1 MAEDVHQGGDPNSRE
16 DDPELLSHLYA
27 LVKRYRQLGRPAR
40 VSYEINGVRVT
51 LEEPFLG
58 SVRRDVAP
66 GR

>member
-1 MAEDVHQGGDPNSRE
+1 MAEDVHQGGDPGSNE

-58 SVRRDVAP
+58 SVRRDGQA
-66 GR
+66 

>member
-1 MAEDVHQGGDPNSRE
+1 MAEDVHQGDDPAANE

-58 SVRRDVAP
+58 SLRRGERP
-66 GR
+66 ER

>member
-1 MAEDVHQGGDPNSRE
+1 MAEDVHQGDDPASHE

-51 LEEPFLG
+51 VEEPFLG
-58 SVRRDVAP
+58 SLRREVAP
-66 GR
+66 ER